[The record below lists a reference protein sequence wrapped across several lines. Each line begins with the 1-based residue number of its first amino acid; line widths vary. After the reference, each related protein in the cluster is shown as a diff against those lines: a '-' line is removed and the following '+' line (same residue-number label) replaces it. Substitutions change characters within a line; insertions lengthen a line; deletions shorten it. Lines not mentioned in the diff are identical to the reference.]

1 MAIVNKIDIN
11 SSGEPGNF
19 LNYVY
24 PVGSIYTSVNSVNP
38 STLFGGTWEEFG
50 KGQVLVGVDSSQTE
64 FNTVKKSGGEKTHL
78 LTGVEMPAHSHG
90 MFGNSSTYPTSAS
103 GAAWQVNKAFMGHAS
118 GERVTL
124 YSTAFGTNPT
134 GGGQAHNNLQ
144 PYITVYR
151 WIRTA

>member
-1 MAIVNKIDIN
+1 MATVNKIDIN

-24 PVGSIYTSVNSVNP
+24 PVGSIYISINATNP
-38 STLFGGTWEEFG
+38 TNLFGGTWEEFG

-64 FNTVKKSGGEKTHL
+64 FNTVQKSGGEKTHT
-78 LTGVEMPAHSHG
+78 LTTSEMPAHSHDIY
-90 MFGNSSTYPTSAS
+90 GNSKTQQAS
-103 GAAWQVNKAFMGHAS
+103 GSDTAWQVNQAFRGYAG

-124 YSTAFGTNPT
+124 YNNAFRTVSVGNTH
-134 GGGQAHNNLQ
+134 AHNNLQ
-144 PYITVYR
+144 PYVTVYR

>member
-11 SSGEPGNF
+11 PSGEPGNF

-64 FNTVKKSGGEKTHL
+64 FNAVKKSGGEKTHT
-78 LTGVEMPAHSHG
+78 LTVSEMPAHLHG
-90 MFGNSSTYPTSAS
+90 IFGNSNTYSAS
-103 GAAWQVNKAFMGHAS
+103 ASDVAWQVNKAFKGYAN
-118 GERVTL
+118 GERVIL
-124 YSTAFGTNPT
+124 HNNAFGTASVGNT
-134 GGGQAHNNLQ
+134 HAHNNLQ

-151 WIRTA
+151 WVRTA

>member
-24 PVGSIYTSVNSVNP
+24 PVGSIYTSINATNP
-38 STLFGGTWEEFG
+38 TNLFGGTWEEFG

-64 FNTVKKSGGEKTHL
+64 FNAVQKSGGEKTHT
-78 LTGVEMPAHSHG
+78 LTVSEMPAHSHSIY
-90 MFGNSSTYPTSAS
+90 GNSKTYQASAS
-103 GAAWQVNKAFMGHAS
+103 TAAWQLNQAFKGYAS

-124 YSTAFGTNPT
+124 HSPAFGTASVGNT
-134 GGGQAHNNLQ
+134 QAHNNLQ

>member
-24 PVGSIYTSVNSVNP
+24 PVGSIYTSINATNP
-38 STLFGGTWEEFG
+38 TNLFGGTWEEFG

-64 FNTVKKSGGEKTHL
+64 FNAVQKSGGEKTHT
-78 LTGVEMPAHSHG
+78 LTTSEMPAHSHDIH
-90 MFGNSSTYPTSAS
+90 GNSNTYPASAS
-103 GAAWQVNKAFMGHAS
+103 ETAWQVNKAFKGYAS

-124 YSTAFGTNPT
+124 YRTAFGTASVGNT
-134 GGGQAHNNLQ
+134 LAHNNLQ